1 MEHADPRRHPPAAL
15 CRQAPAVASMGD
27 MPTVT
32 WMEPTV
38 NWMEPNGWMLKPRAK
53 PRAKPRGRNAT
64 DRRDT
69 CKAPLHDSVELT
81 PGGHRKHTLTRTS
94 PGGTT
99 RSTQYASPR
108 KGDEGV
114 WGGDFFGEILR
125 SADEVECEQY
135 VRRVEALNEVP
146 GRQTAAQRSAC
157 ARAKRKAGVPAA
169 PRAKRAVFSER
180 EREQSSL
187 PSAEPP

>member
-1 MEHADPRRHPPAAL
+1 
-15 CRQAPAVASMGD
+15 
-27 MPTVT
+27 MPTFT
-32 WMEPTV
+32 W
-38 NWMEPNGWMLKPRAK
+38 NWMEPNGWSDHAAQASALLKPRAK
-53 PRAKPRGRNAT
+53 PRAKPRGLSANPRE
-64 DRRDT
+64 T

-99 RSTQYASPR
+99 RSTQYVSPR
-108 KGDEGV
+108 KGDKSTTGTIYESEAELL
-114 WGGDFFGEILR
+114 WSAGD
-125 SADEVECEQY
+125 VECEQY
-135 VRRVEALNEVP
+135 VRRVDAINEVP
-146 GRQTAAQRSAC
+146 GWQTAAQSSAC

>member
-1 MEHADPRRHPPAAL
+1 
-15 CRQAPAVASMGD
+15 
-27 MPTVT
+27 
-32 WMEPTV
+32 
-38 NWMEPNGWMLKPRAK
+38 MEPNGWSDHAAQASALLKPRAK
-53 PRAKPRGRNAT
+53 PRAKPRGLSANPRE
-64 DRRDT
+64 T
-69 CKAPLHDSVELT
+69 CKAPLHDFVELT

-99 RSTQYASPR
+99 RSTQYVSPR
-108 KGDEGV
+108 KGDV
-114 WGGDFFGEILR
+114 VYNGDFTLW
-125 SADEVECEQY
+125 SADEVEFEQY
-135 VRRVEALNEVP
+135 GRRCYALEQVP
-146 GRQTAAQRSAC
+146 AQMTAAQRSAC

>member
-1 MEHADPRRHPPAAL
+1 
-15 CRQAPAVASMGD
+15 
-27 MPTVT
+27 
-32 WMEPTV
+32 
-38 NWMEPNGWMLKPRAK
+38 MEPNGWSDHAAQASALLKPRAK
-53 PRAKPRGRNAT
+53 PRAKPRGLSANPRE
-64 DRRDT
+64 T
-69 CKAPLHDSVELT
+69 CKAPLHDFVELT

-99 RSTQYASPR
+99 RSTQYVSPR
-108 KGDEGV
+108 KGDVV
-114 WGGDFFGEILR
+114 WSSGALQ
-125 SADEVECEQY
+125 ADEVECEQWG
-135 VRRVEALNEVP
+135 RRCYALEQVP
-146 GRQTAAQRSAC
+146 AQMTGAQRSAC